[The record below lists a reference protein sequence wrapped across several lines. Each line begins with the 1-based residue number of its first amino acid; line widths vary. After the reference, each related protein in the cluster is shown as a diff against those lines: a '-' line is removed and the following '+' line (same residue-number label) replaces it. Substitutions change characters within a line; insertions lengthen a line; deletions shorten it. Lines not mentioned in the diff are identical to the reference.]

1 MNLVCTQCYR
11 YYRNIF
17 FYSIDLVPEVP
28 AQLTSSAHTFSWF
41 QSSRCFQGTSE
52 VSKFICHFILRMCT
66 FDEPFSVQT
75 PALLMSRE
83 RERNNMIKITIIS
96 SKVEL
101 LIIMEMKMN
110 KSIYL
115 SPLG

>member
-1 MNLVCTQCYR
+1 
-11 YYRNIF
+11 
-17 FYSIDLVPEVP
+17 
-28 AQLTSSAHTFSWF
+28 
-41 QSSRCFQGTSE
+41 
-52 VSKFICHFILRMCT
+52 MCT